1 MTTTHRAIR
10 FSLVLFFFFA
20 LVPSFYAQGG
30 VCPVT
35 SGPLAD
41 DQWLIQARCLLRTV
55 KMNRQLGPALTELPA
70 PLDGLIGR
78 VVAVDKNTL
87 KRYLTERHIDD
98 SRIGGPIDLPL
109 TTARYFI
116 IHDTSSPNFV
126 RDPFP
131 ANDVINGAE
140 WNNGRVNRLRSGQRT
155 HVWIDRVGDS
165 ITSRDYRLATVKT
178 GVKLENR
185 YSGFRG
191 LLLHHEL
198 IQPRRCNPQL
208 RACCRRVNGDTQC
221 NDAIAPEPGFSA
233 AQLDRLALLYVV
245 ASVRRGKW
253 LIPAFHGV
261 IDDEFG
267 ANAHDDPQNFD
278 LQLWASRLQNLLND
292 LSPH

>member
-1 MTTTHRAIR
+1 MHSHRTVR
-10 FSLVLFFFFA
+10 FFLVLFFFLA
-20 LVPSFYAQGG
+20 LVPSLYAQGG
-30 VCPVT
+30 VCRVT

-41 DQWLIQARCLLRTV
+41 DQWLIQGRCLLRTV

-78 VVAVDKNTL
+78 AVAVDKNTL

-98 SRIGGPIDLPL
+98 SRIGGPIDVPL

-131 ANDVINGAE
+131 TNDVINGAE
-140 WNNGRVNRLRSGQRT
+140 WNDGRVNRLRSGQRT

-191 LLLHHEL
+191 LLLHNEL

-208 RACCRRVNGDTQC
+208 RVCCRRVNGDTQC

-233 AQLDRLALLYVV
+233 AQLDRLALLYVA

-267 ANAHDDPQNFD
+267 AKAHDDPQNFG

-292 LSPH
+292 LNPH